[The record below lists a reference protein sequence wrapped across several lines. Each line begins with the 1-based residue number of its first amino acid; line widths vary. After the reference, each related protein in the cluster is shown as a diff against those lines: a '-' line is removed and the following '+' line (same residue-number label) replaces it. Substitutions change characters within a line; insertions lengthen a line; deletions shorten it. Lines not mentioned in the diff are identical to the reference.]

1 MAKRTRKQRKA
12 DRKEKRISNPRK
24 NSVAANRAAKASG
37 ASSGGGNRK
46 QAKERAQKR
55 QEKILRS
62 GEGGKKNKFDRKD
75 IAAMREKG
83 MSDKKLARFSSNLD
97 RGQRTGA
104 AQSLTGYSDATQT
117 KGDIKKYDPSSIGNQ
132 KNQRYTGHDIKALRG
147 QGYSKEDLGKHF
159 SELGDDAQLGKRA
172 QKLKD
177 RYVQGLTKANTETQA
192 QTDTAATTQQ
202 PTTTTVAPQPS
213 PITQTNTVTFG
224 SGSMP
229 LNTPTVEIP
238 SMVGTSGNMPSPSD
252 FIPPVNVNP
261 IQDND
266 MNQQIAQDNDII
278 TPVYGD
284 GNYVSNTMDNSIR
297 QYGGDN
303 RQFTYVSSGQG
314 KYGGDHLE
322 TPATMATLGGFYDV
336 DDSPSKQAKFTDL
349 YSTLNRDAQKKYG
362 NTSSIAQGAIY
373 RAGMNSAVNRDNLDK
388 RIYNREQYSRAKSD
402 LFGMQTF
409 GDMYGYTPPK
419 YQMPDPQKPVKTPD
433 FGELYDEYT
442 DF

>member
-1 MAKRTRKQRKA
+1 
-12 DRKEKRISNPRK
+12 
-24 NSVAANRAAKASG
+24 
-37 ASSGGGNRK
+37 
-46 QAKERAQKR
+46 
-55 QEKILRS
+55 
-62 GEGGKKNKFDRKD
+62 
-75 IAAMREKG
+75 
-83 MSDKKLARFSSNLD
+83 
-97 RGQRTGA
+97 
-104 AQSLTGYSDATQT
+104 
-117 KGDIKKYDPSSIGNQ
+117 
-132 KNQRYTGHDIKALRG
+132 
-147 QGYSKEDLGKHF
+147 
-159 SELGDDAQLGKRA
+159 
-172 QKLKD
+172 
-177 RYVQGLTKANTETQA
+177 
-192 QTDTAATTQQ
+192 
-202 PTTTTVAPQPS
+202 
-213 PITQTNTVTFG
+213 
-224 SGSMP
+224 
-229 LNTPTVEIP
+229 
-238 SMVGTSGNMPSPSD
+238 MVGTSGNMPSPSD